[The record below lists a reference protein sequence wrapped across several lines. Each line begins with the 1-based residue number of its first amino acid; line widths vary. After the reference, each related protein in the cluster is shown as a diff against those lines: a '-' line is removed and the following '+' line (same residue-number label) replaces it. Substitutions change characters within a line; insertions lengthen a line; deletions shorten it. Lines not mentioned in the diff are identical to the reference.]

1 MNKLKLN
8 DLIKKLKAN
17 FMKNSFLALLMLL
30 TVTWS
35 YAQEQTYSFTLEE
48 AINFAIENNYGAI
61 NADRDLLDA
70 QKQKWETIATGL
82 PQISGAVSYQNQLK
96 QPVSLLPGELAGQ
109 EPGTFIPIVFSQPQ
123 TASATATLKQQI
135 FDGSYIVGIQ
145 ATKAFI
151 AYSDNNKEKTELD
164 VRKSVVE
171 AYGNVLLSQE
181 SITIL
186 EKNKANLEKNL
197 FETQKLFENG
207 LGDEESVEQLQITLS
222 SVENQLKNS
231 LRLQSITLQM
241 LNLIMGLDI
250 DAPTQL
256 KENLSDLAQAQI
268 RLDLLDEDLVMDN
281 NIDFKMVD
289 NLNQQRELELKL
301 QKSLA
306 LPTLNAFI
314 NYGSTSYSDRFNF
327 LNNEAEWF
335 DSSILGFD
343 LSIPIF
349 SSLGRSAKTARAKIA
364 LEKARTQKSE
374 TEQSIRLQHQTAKSN
389 YLFSIEQYNTA
400 SENLALAERIEM
412 KNEIKYSEGLAT
424 SFELRQA
431 QTQLYDAQQEYLQS
445 MVEVINNKTTLETVL
460 NSKL

>member
-1 MNKLKLN
+1 MNNNNQMTLSKN
-8 DLIKKLKAN
+8 NNNN
-17 FMKNSFLALLMLL
+17 FMKNRLLALLMLL
-30 TVTWS
+30 TITWT
-35 YAQEQTYSFTLEE
+35 YGQEQTNSFTLEE
-48 AINFAIENNYGAI
+48 AIAFALENNYSVV

-70 QKQKWETIATGL
+70 KKQKWETIATGL
-82 PQISGAVSYQNQLK
+82 PQIDGAVSYQNQLK

-109 EPGTFIPIVFSQPQ
+109 EPGTFIPIVFGQPQ
-123 TASATATLKQQI
+123 TASATATMKQQI

-145 ATKAFI
+145 AAKTFI
-151 AYSDNNKEKTELD
+151 AYSNNNKEKTDLE

-171 AYGNVLLSQE
+171 AYGNVLLSRE
-181 SITIL
+181 SVVIF

-222 SVENQLKNS
+222 SIDNQLKNS

-250 DAPTQL
+250 DTPTQL

-268 RLDLLDEDLVMDN
+268 RLDLLEEDLVMDN
-281 NIDFKMVD
+281 NIDFKIVT

-306 LPTLNAFI
+306 LPTLNAFV
-314 NYGSTSYSDRFNF
+314 NYGSTSYIDKFNF
-327 LNNEAEWF
+327 FSNETDWF
-335 DSSILGFD
+335 DSSVLGLD
-343 LSIPIF
+343 LHIPIF

-364 LEKARTQKSE
+364 LEKARTQLSE
-374 TEQSIRLQHQTAKSN
+374 TEQNIRLQHKTAKSN
-389 YLFSIEQYNTA
+389 YLFSIEEYNTA
-400 SENLALAERIEM
+400 SENLALAERIEH
-412 KNEIKYSEGLAT
+412 KNEVKYSEGLAS

-445 MVEVINNKTTLETVL
+445 MVEVINTKTALETVL
-460 NSKL
+460 NNKL

>member
-8 DLIKKLKAN
+8 DLIKKLKDN

-301 QKSLA
+301 QKVWPC
-306 LPTLNAFI
+306 LP
-314 NYGSTSYSDRFNF
+314 
-327 LNNEAEWF
+327 
-335 DSSILGFD
+335 
-343 LSIPIF
+343 
-349 SSLGRSAKTARAKIA
+349 
-364 LEKARTQKSE
+364 
-374 TEQSIRLQHQTAKSN
+374 
-389 YLFSIEQYNTA
+389 
-400 SENLALAERIEM
+400 
-412 KNEIKYSEGLAT
+412 
-424 SFELRQA
+424 
-431 QTQLYDAQQEYLQS
+431 
-445 MVEVINNKTTLETVL
+445 
-460 NSKL
+460 

>member
-1 MNKLKLN
+1 MTLSKK
-8 DLIKKLKAN
+8 IKTN
-17 FMKNSFLALLMLL
+17 FMKNSFLALIALF
-30 TVTWS
+30 TATWS

-48 AINFAIENNYGAI
+48 AINFALENNYSAI

-82 PQISGAVSYQNQLK
+82 PQINGAVSYQNQLK
-96 QPVSLLPGELAGQ
+96 QPVSLLPGELLGQ
-109 EPGTFIPIVFSQPQ
+109 EPGTFIPLVFSQPQ

-135 FDGSYIVGIQ
+135 FDGSYIVGVQ

-181 SITIL
+181 SIAIL

-222 SVENQLKNS
+222 SVDNQLKNS

-250 DAPTQL
+250 DTPTQL
-256 KENLSDLAQAQI
+256 KENLSDLTQAQI
-268 RLDLLDEDLVMDN
+268 RLDLLEEELVLDN

-306 LPTLNAFI
+306 LPTLNAFV
-314 NYGSTSYSDRFNF
+314 NYGSTSYSDKFNF
-327 LNNEAEWF
+327 LGSDSEWF

-400 SENLALAERIEM
+400 SDNLALAERIEK